1 VQVRGTGHDIALTRG
16 SHRLAAKI
24 LPARFGPMLSLMPPA
39 TDGAG
44 ADEIV
49 APMPGQIT
57 RILVEVGDE
66 VQAGQDV
73 AIIEAMK
80 MENILTS
87 EARGTVTSIEVGI
100 GDNLNVD
107 DLILSLDLADDQS
120 AS

>member
-1 VQVRGTGHDIALTRG
+1 
-16 SHRLAAKI
+16 
-24 LPARFGPMLSLMPPA
+24 
-39 TDGAG
+39 
-44 ADEIV
+44 
-49 APMPGQIT
+49 MPGQIT
-57 RILVEVGDE
+57 RILVKGGDE

>member
-1 VQVRGTGHDIALTRG
+1 
-16 SHRLAAKI
+16 
-24 LPARFGPMLSLMPPA
+24 MLSLMPPA
-39 TDGAG
+39 AEGAG

>member
-1 VQVRGTGHDIALTRG
+1 
-16 SHRLAAKI
+16 
-24 LPARFGPMLSLMPPA
+24 
-39 TDGAG
+39 
-44 ADEIV
+44 
-49 APMPGQIT
+49 MPGQIT

-87 EARGTVTSIEVGI
+87 EARGTVISIEVGI

>member
-1 VQVRGTGHDIALTRG
+1 
-16 SHRLAAKI
+16 
-24 LPARFGPMLSLMPPA
+24 MPPA

-87 EARGTVTSIEVGI
+87 EAHGTVTSIEVGI